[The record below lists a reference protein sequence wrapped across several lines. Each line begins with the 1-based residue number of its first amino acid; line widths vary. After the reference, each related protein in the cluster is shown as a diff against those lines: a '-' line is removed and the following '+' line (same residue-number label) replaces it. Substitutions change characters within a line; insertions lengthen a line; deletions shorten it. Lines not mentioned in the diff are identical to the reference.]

1 MQEDVFNQI
10 INKYILSN
18 VKVLSKKDIKSIDEY
33 TSCFGVDA
41 KYFFEESDNV
51 LSALNMID
59 SCINNSVVF
68 LGKPYSKE
76 QMDFIRSLSIESIK
90 HASCFDPSYSLE
102 KMRVLL
108 ALSVATKDEKTIK
121 KIRYYDY
128 DKILCIFSI
137 YVEGGNYKKYVG
149 KEYTCELLA
158 EIVNCLREKVSVK
171 GYDSPDTPP
180 IKLEL
185 LRNMKKNGVI
195 KYERFLNMRESE
207 MTVINTAIKAGANL
221 NEFDL
226 SYDDQQLTT
235 VITFK
240 TRGYDDEFLYDKR
253 FPAEELVNR
262 CDWLKENE
270 NEDAISDYVDYIH
283 ATLDGYETIEEIEQR
298 IMNVCENASD
308 ACKHWFLDYF
318 EILLVREY
326 SHSDYNL
333 AKHMQRVFKL
343 GSKLGISAHMLK
355 FNICEDDHYTKE
367 MLDAIEYGFFKGL
380 PIKSFTSSDLTEE
393 QIYFIIKYLDK
404 DIDLSCYVKSN
415 YVGEHLHILE
425 LAYYDGADL
434 EVLAKPDITA
444 KHMQLLYEDLIS
456 GLDIEAYAK
465 PDMPFEEVKRL
476 SNLNREKQIQ
486 AIKRMNLL

>member
-1 MQEDVFNQI
+1 MFNQI

-270 NEDAISDYVDYIH
+270 DEDAISDYVDYIH

-333 AKHMQRVFKL
+333 AEHMQRVFKL

-380 PIKSFTSSDLTEE
+380 PIKSFT
-393 QIYFIIKYLDK
+393 
-404 DIDLSCYVKSN
+404 
-415 YVGEHLHILE
+415 
-425 LAYYDGADL
+425 
-434 EVLAKPDITA
+434 
-444 KHMQLLYEDLIS
+444 
-456 GLDIEAYAK
+456 
-465 PDMPFEEVKRL
+465 
-476 SNLNREKQIQ
+476 
-486 AIKRMNLL
+486 

>member
-1 MQEDVFNQI
+1 MLEDVFDQI
-10 INKYILSN
+10 INRYILSN
-18 VKVLSKKDIKSIDEY
+18 VKVLSKKDIKLIGEY
-33 TSCFGVDA
+33 TNCFGVDA
-41 KYFFEESDNV
+41 EYFFEESDNV

-76 QMDFIRSLSIESIK
+76 QMDFIRSLSVDSIRHK
-90 HASCFDPSYSLE
+90 SCFDPSYSLE
-102 KMRVLL
+102 KMKVLL
-108 ALSVATKDEKTIK
+108 ALSVATKDENTIK

-137 YVEGGNYKKYVG
+137 YVEGGNYRKYTG
-149 KEYTCELLA
+149 KEYSCELLA
-158 EIVNCLREKVSVK
+158 EIVNCLRENVSVK
-171 GYDSPDTPP
+171 GYDSPNTPP

-185 LRNMKKNGVI
+185 LRNMKKSGVI
-195 KYERFLNMRESE
+195 KCERFLNMRETE

-240 TRGYDDEFLYDKR
+240 TRGYDAEFLYDKR

-262 CDWLKENE
+262 CDWLKENKD
-270 NEDAISDYVDYIH
+270 EDVISDYVDYIH
-283 ATLDGYETIEEIEQR
+283 STLDGYETIEDIEQR
-298 IMNVCENASD
+298 IINVCENASK

-318 EILLVREY
+318 EILLVRE
-326 SHSDYNL
+326 HSCSNYNL
-333 AKHMQRVFKL
+333 AEHMQRVFNL
-343 GSKLGISAHMLK
+343 GSRLGVSAHMLK
-355 FNICEDDHYTKE
+355 FNIREEDHYTKE

-380 PIKSFTSSDLTEE
+380 PIKSFTSSNLTEE
-393 QIYFIIKYLDK
+393 QIYFIVKYLDK

-415 YVGEHLHILE
+415 YVDEHLHILE
-425 LAYYDGADL
+425 LAYYDGVDL
-434 EVLAKPDITA
+434 KALAKPDITA

>member
-1 MQEDVFNQI
+1 MFNQI

-76 QMDFIRSLSIESIK
+76 QMDFIRSLSIESIR

-137 YVEGGNYKKYVG
+137 YVEGGNYKKYIG

-171 GYDSPDTPP
+171 GYDSPNTPP

-185 LRNMKKNGVI
+185 LRNMKKSGVI

-207 MTVINTAIKAGANL
+207 MIVINTAIKAGANL

-226 SYDDQQLTT
+226 AYDDQQL
-235 VITFK
+235 
-240 TRGYDDEFLYDKR
+240 
-253 FPAEELVNR
+253 
-262 CDWLKENE
+262 
-270 NEDAISDYVDYIH
+270 
-283 ATLDGYETIEEIEQR
+283 ETIEEIEQR

-326 SHSDYNL
+326 GCSDYNL
-333 AKHMQRVFKL
+333 SKHMQRVFKL

-380 PIKSFTSSDLTEE
+380 PIKSFTSSELTEE

-415 YVGEHLHILE
+415 YVDEHLHILE
-425 LAYYDGADL
+425 LAYYDGVDL
-434 EVLAKPDITA
+434 EALAKPDITA
-444 KHMQLLYEDLIS
+444 KHMQLLYEDSIS
-456 GLDIEAYAK
+456 GLDIEVYAK